1 MARLNLTVPDPLYE
15 RLDRL
20 RDRVNVSK
28 ICATAL
34 ERELDMLEGQ
44 FRPFSNQMKAPT
56 LESPS
61 AESGAEPTPLDP
73 RLQQLVQRLQGTRER
88 WYQRGRQDGDQWA
101 IESATREQL
110 MSIAKETENWDG
122 LRLMQGTHPSEFDR
136 AIRATQGSHASGF
149 AHTIKEFR
157 LEEHLDRWLA
167 EEAEVQEEVPT
178 PQQQERIARARA
190 GLDEAA
196 YLQGWR
202 DAVKETWQAVAP
214 ALR

>member
-1 MARLNLTVPDPLYE
+1 MARLNLTIPDPLYE

-34 ERELDMLEGQ
+34 EKELDMLEGQ
-44 FRPFSNQMKAPT
+44 FRTFGPFKAPT
-56 LESPS
+56 EESP
-61 AESGAEPTPLDP
+61 PTASNAQPAPLDS
-73 RLQQLVQRLQGTRER
+73 RRQQLVQRLQGMQQR

-110 MSIAKETENWDG
+110 MSVAKETEKWDG
-122 LRLMQGTHPSEFDR
+122 LRLVQQAHPSDTDR
-136 AIRATQGSHASGF
+136 AVRAAHGSRAPDF
-149 AHTIKEFR
+149 AHIIDTFR
-157 LEEHLDRWLA
+157 LDEHLDRWLA
-167 EEAEVQEEVPT
+167 EEAEVQDEVPT
-178 PQQQERIARARA
+178 PEQQERIARARA

-202 DAVKETWQAVAP
+202 DAVKEIWQAVAP
-214 ALR
+214 ALI